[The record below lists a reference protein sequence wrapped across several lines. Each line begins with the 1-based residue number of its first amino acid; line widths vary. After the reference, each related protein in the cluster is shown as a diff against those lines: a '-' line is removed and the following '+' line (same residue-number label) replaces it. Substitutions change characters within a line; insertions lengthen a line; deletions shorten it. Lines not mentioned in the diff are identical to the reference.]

1 MTRKPKRPPDDPAQY
16 ECRLMASAPLSAP
29 ISLGELI
36 DKITILEIKARRLTS
51 PMKRAG
57 ARRDLARL
65 RALAAPYDTA
75 RLRGLE
81 RQLLVINRT
90 LWYCEELG
98 RQRRF
103 GKQADSKH
111 LLKQI
116 QSMND
121 RRHRV
126 KHQISKLL
134 ADSGFEYKS
143 YV

>member
-1 MTRKPKRPPDDPAQY
+1 MTPSPP
-16 ECRLMASAPLSAP
+16 SAP

-65 RALAAPYDTA
+65 RALAAPYA
-75 RLRGLE
+75 CAQLRGLE
-81 RQLLVINRT
+81 RELLVINRT
-90 LWYCEELG
+90 LWQCEELG

-103 GKQADSKH
+103 GKHADAKR
-111 LLKQI
+111 LLVQI

-126 KHQISKLL
+126 KHKISRLL
-134 ADSGFEYKS
+134 AAGGFEYKS